1 MLSFKL
7 ISGLTDRKDE
17 TRDKAAYT
25 NNGQKK
31 EGKVN
36 FCFFRMSMTIQKMR
50 ERERN
55 IWLRLIDT
63 IENSR

>member
-1 MLSFKL
+1 M
-7 ISGLTDRKDE
+7 
-17 TRDKAAYT
+17 
-25 NNGQKK
+25 
-31 EGKVN
+31 
-36 FCFFRMSMTIQKMR
+36 MIQKMR